1 MNRGTAARCA
11 LAAAVL
17 ILAGASARAQESSSA
32 IKPSSVI
39 KLFDGK
45 SLDNFDPWLVND
57 HETDP
62 ERVFT
67 VVDAI
72 DGAPAIRVSGK
83 VWGGLLTKQAY
94 RDYRLVVEFRWGD
107 VTWGDRKA
115 RARDNGVLLHAQGRM
130 GNTKADFN
138 GPWLQS
144 IEFQIIE
151 GGVGDIILVAGYN
164 ERGEQIRP
172 SVTARTRKD
181 RDGETVFDPQ
191 GEPKTFSSGR
201 INWFGRSEDWQ
212 DRLALPRRPGRGES
226 RARVDASGSRRRKR
240 NSHLLRQRKARER
253 RQRFVLHSGAHHD
266 SVRGRGDLL
275 PPDRVATTRES
286 HSRRPRGPER
296 EAIARGPYRPP
307 GAPSKGESIADC
319 RSPIADFPDGVRT
332 VETSALGNR
341 QSAIDR
347 EPHRSSRYSF
357 KASNVSRSSGCR
369 AAEACRTLIASAR
382 CPFSCS
388 PTA

>member
-226 RARVDASGSRRRKR
+226 RARWTHLEAVAENGTLTYYVNGKLVNAVSDSSFTQGRIMIQSEGAEIYFRRIE
-240 NSHLLRQRKARER
+240 LQPLEKATPAA
-253 RQRFVLHSGAHHD
+253 L
-266 SVRGRGDLL
+266 
-275 PPDRVATTRES
+275 
-286 HSRRPRGPER
+286 
-296 EAIARGPYRPP
+296 
-307 GAPSKGESIADC
+307 AD
-319 RSPIADFPDGVRT
+319 
-332 VETSALGNR
+332 
-341 QSAIDR
+341 QSA
-347 EPHRSSRYSF
+347 
-357 KASNVSRSSGCR
+357 KQ
-369 AAEACRTLIASAR
+369 
-382 CPFSCS
+382 
-388 PTA
+388 